1 MLNIENDDTI
11 VAVSTA
17 AGKGAI
23 AVIRLSGNSC
33 LSIINKIFSKKIKQN
48 DHHKIF
54 PGEIYASPDRR
65 LIDQVVVSY
74 FKTPQSYTGEDVIEI
89 SCHCNNFIIDQIISE
104 VVSSGARVAEPG
116 EFTKRAFLNH
126 KMDLAQAEAV
136 AGIIEAKTRLGLI
149 HSLRQLEGGLS
160 DIINTLKNQILDI
173 ASLIEVSLDFNEG
186 DVSVYNKEDVVDGAK
201 TIVENVENLIKT
213 YNYGRLLN
221 EGMKILLLG
230 KPNVGKSSL
239 LNLFLEKERAIVSE
253 IPGTTRDYIEG
264 FAQIDG
270 IPIQIIDTAG
280 IRETLDTIEDI
291 GVKRGLE
298 HIQSADI
305 ILALFEAHKLL
316 DADDFNLIRLIEELN
331 SNVPVILVLN
341 KVDLGLNNKTEKK
354 LNTRNLPSIKISA
367 KNQENIDLLKK
378 QIKGYLIKESI
389 DDSEDIVISHSR
401 QKDALV
407 KTQLAMQD
415 FLGGIRAN
423 LDEAVLAAD
432 LRNAL
437 DYIGQIVGETTSD
450 DLLNIIFGKF
460 CIGK

>member
-1 MLNIENDDTI
+1 MFNIENDDTI
-11 VAVSTA
+11 VALSTA
-17 AGKGAI
+17 SGKGAI
-23 AVIRLSGNSC
+23 AVVRLSGNAC
-33 LSIINKIFSKKIKQN
+33 LTIINKIFNKKIKEE

-54 PGEIYASPDRR
+54 PGEIHSSSDNR
-65 LIDQVVVSY
+65 LVDQVVVSY
-74 FKTPQSYTGEDVIEI
+74 FKAPQSYTGEDVIEI
-89 SCHCNNFIIDQIISE
+89 SCHCNNFIIEQIISE
-104 VVSSGARVAEPG
+104 VVISGARVAQPG

-126 KMDLAQAEAV
+126 KMDLSQAEAV
-136 AGIIEAKTRLGLI
+136 AGIIEAKTRQGLVY
-149 HSLRQLEGGLS
+149 SLRQLEGGLS
-160 DIINTLKNQILDI
+160 DRINSMKNRILDL

-186 DVSVYNKEDVVDGAK
+186 DISVYKKEKVVEKAK
-201 TIVENVENLIKT
+201 IIIEAIENLINT

-280 IRETLDTIEDI
+280 IRETLDKIEDI
-291 GVKRGLE
+291 GVQRGLE

-305 ILALFEAHKLL
+305 ILALFEAHKSL
-316 DADDFNLIRLIEELN
+316 DADDLNLIKVIERLN
-331 SNVPVILVLN
+331 STVPVILVLN
-341 KVDLGLNNKTEKK
+341 KHDLGLNAKAEEK
-354 LNTRNLPSIKISA
+354 LSVCNLPLIKISA

-378 QIKGYLIKESI
+378 QIKDYLIKESI
-389 DDSEDIVISHSR
+389 DESEEIVISHSR

-407 KTQLAMQD
+407 KTRSAMHA
-415 FLGGIRAN
+415 FLGGIKSN
-423 LDEAVLAAD
+423 FDEAVLAAD
-432 LRNAL
+432 LRSAL
-437 DYIGQIVGETTSD
+437 DYIGQIVGETTPD
-450 DLLNIIFGKF
+450 DLLNNIFGQF